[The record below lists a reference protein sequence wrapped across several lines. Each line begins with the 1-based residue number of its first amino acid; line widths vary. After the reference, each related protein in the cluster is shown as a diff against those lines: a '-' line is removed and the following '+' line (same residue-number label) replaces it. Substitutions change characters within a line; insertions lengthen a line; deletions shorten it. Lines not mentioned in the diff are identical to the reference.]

1 MERYNKIILFI
12 LTLDYLRLF
21 CNLMLNMLYSRHP
34 DDAMETVSIFNCQMK
49 AQVIPEKVYEVDEY
63 QRDVPYTTYNK

>member
-1 MERYNKIILFI
+1 
-12 LTLDYLRLF
+12 
-21 CNLMLNMLYSRHP
+21 MLNMLYSRHP
-34 DDAMETVSIFNCQMK
+34 DDAMEAVSIFNCQMK